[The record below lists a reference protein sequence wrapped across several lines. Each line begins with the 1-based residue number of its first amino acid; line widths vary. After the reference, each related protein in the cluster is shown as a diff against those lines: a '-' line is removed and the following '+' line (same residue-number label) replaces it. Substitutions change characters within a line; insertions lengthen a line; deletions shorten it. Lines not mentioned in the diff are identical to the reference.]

1 MPELTDAPAD
11 SPTAEARGMT
21 PEAAAAEGAAPD
33 AAEGAAPDAAEG
45 AAPDAAEAL
54 RIAFVPGVMPEKWFR
69 RYRERTMLPLTGFSD
84 DEPLTALAD
93 GRARMALVRGEPDG
107 DALHRVRLYD
117 ETPGVAVE
125 KEHVLSVTKDTDV
138 AAREDLADDL
148 VLLESDDPAAVRG
161 MLQVVAT
168 GAGIVLAPRP
178 LLRALNARGVMHR
191 DVEMAPDSEPTTI
204 WLTWPKELDDDVTQ
218 EFVGIVRG
226 RRAGSR
232 RSVLGAESGP
242 AAVEERPKLSA
253 RQKALAKQ
261 ERRAAAQGRAGGS
274 GGKGGGGAAKGTG
287 GRGGRGAGTSRGRKR
302 GGSGRGGSRRR
313 R

>member
-1 MPELTDAPAD
+1 MPEPTDAPAD
-11 SPTAEARGMT
+11 SPADAT
-21 PEAAAAEGAAPD
+21 PDAAAAEAHGVVP
-33 AAEGAAPDAAEG
+33 G
-45 AAPDAAEAL
+45 AL

-69 RYRERTMLPLTGFSD
+69 RYRERTTLPLTGFSD

-93 GRARMALVRGEPDG
+93 GRARMALVRGEPDD

-117 ETPGVAVE
+117 EAPGVAVE

-138 AAREDLADDL
+138 AARVDLADDL
-148 VLLESDDPAAVRG
+148 VLLESADPAEVRE

-191 DVEMAPDSEPTTI
+191 DVEAAPGAEPTTI
-204 WLTWPKELDDDVTQ
+204 WLTWPKEHDDDVTQ

-226 RRAGSR
+226 RREGSR
-232 RSVLGAESGP
+232 RSVLGADSGP
-242 AAVEERPKLSA
+242 AGEERPKLSA

-261 ERRAAAQGRAGGS
+261 ERRAAAQGDSGGKGGSGGKGSKGGS
-274 GGKGGGGAAKGTG
+274 GGKGGSGSS
-287 GRGGRGAGTSRGRKR
+287 RGGRGSGASRGRKS